1 MRNKEEVL
9 KTIQIG
15 NYIWIVYLILI
26 GLSFFG
32 KRLRS
37 KILFIW

>member
-9 KTIQIG
+9 KTIQME
-15 NYIWIVYLILI
+15 NYIWIVYLNWAF
-26 GLSFFG
+26 FFG

>member
-9 KTIQIG
+9 KTIQME

-26 GLSFFG
+26 GLSF
-32 KRLRS
+32 LAND
-37 KILFIW
+37 

>member
-9 KTIQIG
+9 KTIQLG

-26 GLSFFG
+26 GLSF
-32 KRLRS
+32 LAND
-37 KILFIW
+37 